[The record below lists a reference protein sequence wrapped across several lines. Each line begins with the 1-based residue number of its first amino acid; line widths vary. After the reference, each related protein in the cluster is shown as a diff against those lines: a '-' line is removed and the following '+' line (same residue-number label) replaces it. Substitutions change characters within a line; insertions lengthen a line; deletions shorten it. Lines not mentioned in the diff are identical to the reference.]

1 MIINLILKYFLSYN
15 TMLYS
20 LFIIPTLGCLK
31 NYVKYKRISP
41 LLFMRTPTI
50 YILLYF
56 YLKLFKYKNI
66 ISKTI
71 INERIIMFVYKIFI
85 SLWYDTYNKKRIK
98 YQKKYDLKY

>member
-1 MIINLILKYFLSYN
+1 
-15 TMLYS
+15 MLYS

-56 YLKLFKYKNI
+56 YLRLFKYKNI

-98 YQKKYDLKY
+98 YEKKYDLKY